1 MKTLRLLGRDT
12 TNGILRRSF
21 LFIIP
26 LLFAVS
32 QTRELHSYLNDLVD
46 RNALFTNGTLADYIL
61 FVTKGM
67 SVYYFDPKEY
77 FQIPIYWFA
86 FQIGLAYLLAYYA
99 SDDFHSNGMVLF
111 IAVGS
116 RSKWWISKFI
126 YCIVTVVLYYAVCIG
141 GICVTAALYGADMRW
156 GVTPGLAVRLYTTST
171 VSMGTWDVL
180 CVTILL
186 PVLVSVA
193 VCQVQMLA
201 GFLITPV
208 VSFAG
213 VCAMY
218 VLSAYYTVWYLPGNY
233 TMWQR
238 ASYIEADGVN
248 PASGLVLSAGMILIS
263 LIGGLMYFDR
273 KDIL

>member
-61 FVTKGM
+61 FATKGM

-99 SDDFHSNGMVLF
+99 SDFTRMEG
-111 IAVGS
+111 
-116 RSKWWISKFI
+116 
-126 YCIVTVVLYYAVCIG
+126 YCL
-141 GICVTAALYGADMRW
+141 
-156 GVTPGLAVRLYTTST
+156 
-171 VSMGTWDVL
+171 
-180 CVTILL
+180 
-186 PVLVSVA
+186 
-193 VCQVQMLA
+193 
-201 GFLITPV
+201 
-208 VSFAG
+208 
-213 VCAMY
+213 
-218 VLSAYYTVWYLPGNY
+218 
-233 TMWQR
+233 
-238 ASYIEADGVN
+238 
-248 PASGLVLSAGMILIS
+248 
-263 LIGGLMYFDR
+263 
-273 KDIL
+273 

>member
-61 FVTKGM
+61 FATKGM

-99 SDDFHSNGMVLF
+99 SDDFHSNGRVLF

-126 YCIVTVVLYYAVCIG
+126 YCIVTVVFSCQLY
-141 GICVTAALYGADMRW
+141 
-156 GVTPGLAVRLYTTST
+156 
-171 VSMGTWDVL
+171 
-180 CVTILL
+180 
-186 PVLVSVA
+186 
-193 VCQVQMLA
+193 
-201 GFLITPV
+201 
-208 VSFAG
+208 
-213 VCAMY
+213 
-218 VLSAYYTVWYLPGNY
+218 
-233 TMWQR
+233 
-238 ASYIEADGVN
+238 
-248 PASGLVLSAGMILIS
+248 
-263 LIGGLMYFDR
+263 
-273 KDIL
+273 